1 MHREWAQEV
10 AQDAVAEA
18 KRVARERRKVQKDW
32 QAKGVPPDYSIWR
45 SYEID
50 ETVDYVTVKRY
61 RNADG
66 TEVPESSNPH
76 RMSHFDRRRSGV
88 RYVEETKYVGDGCY
102 RPSEQGLVGLCAGR
116 FPGPVDTK
124 RAELLYSR
132 DTGTRAYGP
141 WRQPRQ
147 VEAFV
152 PCKVVEMSLC

>member
-1 MHREWAQEV
+1 MDLFE
-10 AQDAVAEA
+10 
-18 KRVARERRKVQKDW
+18 
-32 QAKGVPPDYSIWR
+32 
-45 SYEID
+45 
-50 ETVDYVTVKRY
+50 
-61 RNADG
+61 
-66 TEVPESSNPH
+66 
-76 RMSHFDRRRSGV
+76 RRRSGV
-88 RYVEETKYVGDGCY
+88 RYVAETKYVGDGCY